1 MPHSTSRRTAR
12 SNPRPPQLPG
22 EKKVSRTTATVAV
35 KPPPQGRR
43 GGRRVRL
50 DSPEVDH
57 RRQITG
63 TDELKTTRRCR

>member
-1 MPHSTSRRTAR
+1 MPRTSARRTAR

-22 EKKVSRTTATVAV
+22 EKKVSRTTATVAG
-35 KPPPQGRR
+35 KPPPR